1 MNQCQNSTL
10 DLCNENGYD
19 VQHSNELKRAYQ
31 DNLELLRLSKQGDE
45 DACRQLCEQ
54 NGGLVRKIAQRFL
67 GRGVDYEDLVQIGS
81 IGMLKAIRSF
91 DEERGCVFSTYA
103 VPLIM
108 GEIKRFL
115 RDDGLIKVGR
125 EQKRLGAALLRQR
138 EKLISE
144 KGIEPGIT
152 ELAEAF
158 GITPME
164 ASEALEAVSPV
175 TMLGEPIFDDERA
188 SIENTL
194 YDEDECERTFD
205 KIALTEAISKLPALW
220 RKIVV
225 CRYFRDMSQQK
236 TAELLSLSQVKVSRE
251 EKKILQFLRT
261 QMQ

>member
-1 MNQCQNSTL
+1 M
-10 DLCNENGYD
+10 
-19 VQHSNELKRAYQ
+19 
-31 DNLELLRLSKQGDE
+31 ELLRLSKKGDE
-45 DACRQLCEQ
+45 DAIRKLCEQ
-54 NGGLVRKIAQRFL
+54 NGGLVRKIAQRFI
-67 GRGVDYEDLVQIGS
+67 GRGVEYEDLIQIGS

-125 EQKRLGAALLRQR
+125 EQKRLGALLLRTR
-138 EKLISE
+138 ERLISE
-144 KGIEPGIT
+144 RGAEPGIA
-152 ELAEAF
+152 ELAEAV

-164 ASEALEAVSPV
+164 ASDALEAVSPV

-205 KIALTEAISKLPALW
+205 RIALTEAISKLPPLW

-225 CRYFRDMSQQK
+225 CRYFKDMSQQK

-261 QMQ
+261 QME

>member
-1 MNQCQNSTL
+1 M
-10 DLCNENGYD
+10 
-19 VQHSNELKRAYQ
+19 
-31 DNLELLRLSKQGDE
+31 ELLRLSKKGDE
-45 DACRQLCEQ
+45 DAIRKLCEQ
-54 NGGLVRKIAQRFL
+54 NGGLVRKIAQRFI
-67 GRGVDYEDLVQIGS
+67 GRGVEYEDLIQIGS

-125 EQKRLGAALLRQR
+125 EQKRLGALLLRTR

-144 KGIEPGIT
+144 RGAEPGIA
-152 ELAEAF
+152 ELAETV

-164 ASEALEAVSPV
+164 ASDALEAVSPV

-205 KIALTEAISKLPALW
+205 RIALTEAISKLPPLW

-225 CRYFRDMSQQK
+225 CRYFKDMSQQK

-261 QMQ
+261 QME